1 MTTTTKDPPM
11 IDKIITALGAA
22 SSLAGVRIFDG
33 AEVDESY
40 PGNAI
45 AIGHDG
51 SLGDTEMQVGNIRNT
66 PLDFTDVHEESGTI
80 NCSLWAWSGD
90 TSFKSSRTTAFNLLS
105 AVDTVIRAD
114 STFSGTCFYSW
125 LESNTVTYRQTT
137 SGSAVVLNF
146 AIAYT
151 AQS

>member
-1 MTTTTKDPPM
+1 MTTTTKYPTM

-80 NCSLWAWSGD
+80 NCSLWSQDG
-90 TSFKSSRTTAFNLLS
+90 TTDGF
-105 AVDTVIRAD
+105 R
-114 STFSGTCFYSW
+114 
-125 LESNTVTYRQTT
+125 
-137 SGSAVVLNF
+137 
-146 AIAYT
+146 
-151 AQS
+151 

>member
-1 MTTTTKDPPM
+1 MTVSTKFPTM

-22 SSLAGVRIFDG
+22 SSLTGVRVFDG

-66 PLDFTDVHEESGTI
+66 PLDFSDVHEESGTI

-90 TSFKSSRTTAFNLLS
+90 TAFKNSRVAAFNLLS
-105 AVDTVIRAD
+105 AVDTVIRTD
-114 STFSGTCFYSW
+114 PTFSGTCFFSW
-125 LESNTVTYRQTT
+125 LESNSITYRQTT

-146 AIAYT
+146 NIVYS

>member
-1 MTTTTKDPPM
+1 MTVATKYPTM

-22 SSLAGVRIFDG
+22 SSLTGVRVFDG

-51 SLGDTEMQVGNIRNT
+51 SIGDTEMQVGNIRNT
-66 PLDFTDVHEESGTI
+66 PLDFTDVHEESGSI
-80 NCSLWAWSGD
+80 NCSLWAWSGT
-90 TSFKSSRTTAFNLLS
+90 TSFKSSRVAAFNLLS
-105 AVDTVIRAD
+105 AVDTVIRTD
-114 STFSGTCFYSW
+114 PTFSGTCFYSW

-146 AIAYT
+146 NIAYT